1 MAVPAGAFRTAKH
14 DNSPAVDAVPIDVSG
29 GDQDLTLGTGLTGGW
44 CARSFYVTV
53 AGDVAFYA
61 VGANTAPSNATPV
74 TPTIRTMTVPAKTVI
89 PVQVAQFNT
98 SGTTATGIVALL

>member
-1 MAVPAGAFRTAKH
+1 MAAPAGPYRTAKI
-14 DNSPAVDAVPIDVSG
+14 DNSPAVDAIPVDPSG
-29 GDQDLTLGTGLTGGW
+29 GDKDLTDPAGVTGGW

-74 TPTIRTMTVPAKTVI
+74 VPAIRIMTVPAKTVI
-89 PVQVAQFNT
+89 PVQVAQFNQT
-98 SGTTATGIVALL
+98 NTTATGIVALL